1 MIMSLEEKKQE
12 VIEDFSVYDEWLD
25 KYEYLIELG
34 KTLEAYP
41 EEEKT
46 EDKLIKG
53 CQSRVWLDYELKD
66 GKLYFRADSDAII
79 TKGII
84 SLLLSVYS
92 GRTPSEIAADDF
104 DFVEKIGLK
113 ENLSPTRANG
123 LVSMIDTIKWI
134 ANDAAAKEQMAGQAG
149 HDENTQA
156 GHDENTQA
164 GHDENTQAGHDGAVI
179 PGSTGNPSKDVLS
192 AEDVAA
198 LQPLYADVILALK
211 QVYDPEIPVNI
222 YDLGLIYEL
231 NIDKDRKVSIVM
243 TFTAP
248 NCPMAD
254 EVMHEVEDCVKR
266 VPGVTGCSIEL
277 TFEPVWDR
285 SMLSEEA
292 RVDLGLDY
300 EEDDY
305 GKLS

>member
-1 MIMSLEEKKQE
+1 MTLEEKKQA
-12 VIEDFSVYDEWLD
+12 VIEEFSMYDEWLD

-34 KTLEAYP
+34 KALEAYP
-41 EEEKT
+41 EEKKT
-46 EDKLIKG
+46 EEKLIKG

-84 SLLLSVYS
+84 SLLISVYS
-92 GRTPSEIAADDF
+92 GRTPAEIAADDF
-104 DFVEKIGLK
+104 GFIDQIGLK

-123 LVSMIDTIKWI
+123 LVSMIDTIKWV
-134 ANDAAAKEQMAGQAG
+134 ANDTAAKEKMADQVG
-149 HDENTQA
+149 HD
-156 GHDENTQA
+156 DV
-164 GHDENTQAGHDGAVI
+164 VI
-179 PGSTGNPSKDVLS
+179 PGSTGNLSENVLT

-254 EVMHEVEDCVKR
+254 EVMHEVEDSVKR

>member
-1 MIMSLEEKKQE
+1 MTLEEKKQA
-12 VIEDFSVYDEWLD
+12 VIEEFSMYDEWLD

-34 KTLEAYP
+34 KALEAYP

-92 GRTPSEIAADDF
+92 GRTPQEIANDDF
-104 DFVEKIGLK
+104 GFVDRIGLR

-123 LVSMIDTIKWI
+123 LVSMIETIK
-134 ANDAAAKEQMAGQAG
+134 NAAKEMAG
-149 HDENTQA
+149 
-156 GHDENTQA
+156 
-164 GHDENTQAGHDGAVI
+164 
-179 PGSTGNPSKDVLS
+179 KDVLT

-231 NIDKDRKVSIVM
+231 NIDKERNVSILM

-254 EVMHEVEDCVKR
+254 EVMHEVEESVKR
-266 VPGVTGCSIEL
+266 VPGVTGCKIEL

-305 GKLS
+305 GKLSD

>member
-1 MIMSLEEKKQE
+1 M
-12 VIEDFSVYDEWLD
+12 YDEWLD

-34 KTLEAYP
+34 KALEAYP

-66 GKLYFRADSDAII
+66 GKLFFRADSDAII

-84 SLLLSVYS
+84 SLLISVYS
-92 GRTPSEIAADDF
+92 GRTPAEIAADDF
-104 DFVEKIGLK
+104 GFVDQIGLK

-123 LVSMIDTIKWI
+123 LVSMIETIK
-134 ANDAAAKEQMAGQAG
+134 NAAREA
-149 HDENTQA
+149 
-156 GHDENTQA
+156 
-164 GHDENTQAGHDGAVI
+164 AVI
-179 PGSTGNPSKDVLS
+179 PSEAKESPDSHVGQRPPQNDNAEVLT

-254 EVMHEVEDCVKR
+254 EVMHEVEDSVKR